1 MSGVKNMFAPKMPK
15 APAPVAMPDPNDL
28 RARLESR
35 KKAEKQ
41 AATTG
46 RQGTILSGG
55 TDSYSRTTTGA
66 A

>member
-1 MSGVKNMFAPKMPK
+1 MSAVTKMFTPKMPK

-28 RARLESR
+28 RARLENR
-35 KKAEKQ
+35 KKIEKQ
-41 AATTG
+41 VATTG

-55 TDSYSRTTTGA
+55 DGYNRTTTGA